1 MMKTMVISSTSMSMM
16 FTQMKHP
23 MAMGMITMMQ
33 TILTC
38 TISGM
43 MNQKFWFPYILF
55 LVFLGGMLVLF
66 IYMTSL
72 ASNEMM
78 FLSMKLSAATAIMT
92 AMMFT
97 MSMEESYTWTYEHK
111 LSASEKTNLMLEKF
125 YNLPTGS
132 TTLML
137 ALYLLLTLIVVA
149 KITNISEGPLRKS
162 K

>member
-1 MMKTMVISSTSMSMM
+1 MMKTMVISSTSMSML

-33 TILTC
+33 TMLTC

-66 IYMTSL
+66 MYMTSL

-78 FLSMKLSAATAIMT
+78 FLSMKLSAATTIMT
-92 AMMFT
+92 TMMFM
-97 MSMEESYTWTYEHK
+97 MSMEESSTWTYEHE
-111 LSASEKTNLMLEKF
+111 LSANEKTNLMLEKF
-125 YNLPTGS
+125 YNQPTGS